1 MQLLE
6 SDVSL
11 GTKGFYFQEHEIR
24 NLSQIVLW
32 VGPFR
37 KNIQK
42 RRCGQNKKRVTALPN
57 PVAWRN
63 NPNRNQNKPTKNKH
77 SLLSENIQ
85 KHEVQA
91 EH

>member
-1 MQLLE
+1 MGW
-6 SDVSL
+6 SL
-11 GTKGFYFQEHEIR
+11 QKKSPEKT
-24 NLSQIVLW
+24 LW
-32 VGPFR
+32 P
-37 KNIQK
+37 KQ
-42 RRCGQNKKRVTALPN
+42 KRVTALPN

-63 NPNRNQNKPTKNKH
+63 NPNRNQNEPTKNKH